1 VVQTLSEMR
10 ADECGSILEI
20 HGGQGLLNRLGALG
34 IIPGKKITKIS
45 TASMRGPVTI
55 QVNRTQVAPVLS
67 IFRAISSASQVGSS
81 V

>member
-55 QVNRTQVAPVLS
+55 QINRTQVALG
-67 IFRAISSASQVGSS
+67 FGMASKIIVD
-81 V
+81 VDRRVK